1 MKKYYILFFVFASGL
16 ISACAQ
22 SKPLDISNVLLNF
35 SNYQPVSEK
44 NAING
49 YAGLD
54 SNSLILGDNLF
65 PSFSTQPNGTI
76 WAKSGSTFA
85 PLSGVLNI
93 SSSGI
98 SSKGVILG
106 NLTPSVVGVGLGSSS
121 TLEMVIM
128 GGASNKIYFAPSSI
142 VGAAATS
149 SYNSFSW
156 KIDSGG
162 TFSLLG
168 GVFNGDISLVSN
180 KILNASEVSGSGLKI
195 DLSNS
200 ILDSGSSPI
209 TLATSGGVFV
219 PNVPSGITTGGYA
232 LNLDSANIKY
242 VKLNSSNTW
251 TQPQTFSSTVS
262 FSSPL
267 SISSGG
273 TGVNNLL
280 ALKTSL
286 GITSLPSGPNLNQL
300 AGLTA
305 SQDAIIIGDLVS
317 SSVEWVTKNATQAR
331 TKLGLQI
338 GTDIQQYNTY
348 LQAIADS
355 ATSPSNTLS
364 GERYFFVLNGGSN
377 VFERSTFSNLK
388 SYLNISTYGASLI
401 SSANVNTAQSLL
413 QVIPGFN
420 VQAYSAV
427 LTSIAGSTYTG
438 STSFSTL
445 GNVTVGQWKATVI
458 APAYGGTGTN
468 SVPSSGQVLIGNSS
482 GTYTAASINGTADRI
497 IITPSS
503 GGITISAPQDIA
515 TSSSPTFNSL
525 SLSQVNGTPPFSVLS
540 STVVNNLNADLLD
553 GFSSS
558 SFQVSNATLTS
569 VSSGTYIG
577 NTNLNTLGNV
587 TTGTWN
593 ASTIEIDRGGTGATT
608 QAGARTNL
616 GVTATGQDSTYL
628 KASNDLSDLGN
639 VTVARTNLGVS
650 ATGLD
655 PNYPLKSNNLSD
667 LGNLT
672 VARTNLGVSATGLD
686 STYLKV
692 SNDLSDLGNATLART
707 NLGVSATGLDPN
719 YPLKSNNLSDLGNV
733 TLARTNL
740 GVTATGQDSTY
751 LKSSND
757 LSDLTSNSTART
769 NLGIGSGITGNK
781 TFVDQ
786 SGTTH
791 TITIV
796 NGIITSWTP

>member
-16 ISACAQ
+16 INAFSQ

-35 SNYQPVSEK
+35 SNYQPISEK
-44 NAING
+44 NGING

-65 PSFSTQPNGTI
+65 PSFSSQPNGTI
-76 WAKSGSTFA
+76 WVKSGSTFA

-98 SSKGVILG
+98 SSKGVNLG

-128 GGASNKIYFAPSSI
+128 GGASNKIYFAPSSV
-142 VGAAATS
+142 VGAAATN

-168 GVFNGDISLVSN
+168 GVFNGDISLSSN
-180 KILNASEVSGSGLKI
+180 KLLNASEISGSGLKI

-200 ILDSGSSPI
+200 IFDSISSPI
-209 TLATSGGVFV
+209 TFSTPGGVFV
-219 PNVPSGITTGGYA
+219 PNTSTSISSGGYA
-232 LNLDSANIKY
+232 LNIDSANLRY
-242 VKLNSSNTW
+242 VKNNSSNTW

-273 TGVNNLL
+273 TGVNNLS
-280 ALKTSL
+280 ALRTSL

-300 AGLTA
+300 AALTP
-305 SQDAIIIGDLVS
+305 SQDAIIIGDLVGS
-317 SSVEWVTKNATQAR
+317 SMEWVTKNASQAR

-338 GTDIQQYNTY
+338 GTDIQQYSGY
-348 LQAIADS
+348 LQAIANS
-355 ATSPSNTLS
+355 ATSPSNTLN

-388 SYLNISTYGASLI
+388 TYLNISTYGSSLI
-401 SSANVNTAQSLL
+401 SSANVNAAQSLL
-413 QVIPGFN
+413 QVVPGFN
-420 VQAYSAV
+420 VQQYSSV
-427 LTSIAGSTYTG
+427 LSGLAGGTYTG
-438 STSFSTL
+438 SSSFSTL

-458 APAYGGTGTN
+458 APTYGGTGTD

-482 GTYTAASINGTADRI
+482 GTYTAASINGTANRI

-503 GGITISAPQDIA
+503 GGITISGPQDIA

-540 STVVNNLNADLLD
+540 STIVNNLNADLLD

-558 SFQVSNATLTS
+558 YFQAGNSTLTS

-608 QAGARTNL
+608 QVGARTNL
-616 GVTATGQDSTYL
+616 GVTATGMDTNYL
-628 KASNDLSDLGN
+628 YVSNNLSDLGN

-655 PNYPLKSNNLSD
+655 TNYPLKSNNLSD

-686 STYLKV
+686 T
-692 SNDLSDLGNATLART
+692 
-707 NLGVSATGLDPN
+707 N

-733 TLARTNL
+733 TVARTNL
-740 GVTATGQDSTY
+740 GVSATGLDSTY
-751 LKSSND
+751 LKASND

>member
-1 MKKYYILFFVFASGL
+1 MKKYYILFFVFASTL
-16 ISACAQ
+16 ANVYTQ

-35 SNYQPVSEK
+35 SNYQPKSEK

-54 SNSLILGDNLF
+54 SNALILGDNLF
-65 PSFSTQPNGTI
+65 PLFSTQPNGTI
-76 WAKSGSTFA
+76 WVKSGSTFA

-106 NLTPSVVGVGLGSSS
+106 NLTPSVIGVGLSSSS
-121 TLEMVIM
+121 TSDMVIR
-128 GGASNKIYFAPSSI
+128 GGLSNKIYLAPSSI
-142 VGAAATS
+142 IGSASTN

-156 KIDSGG
+156 KIDATGD
-162 TFSLLG
+162 FSLLG
-168 GVFNGDISLVSN
+168 GVFNGDLSLASN
-180 KILNASEVSGSGLKI
+180 KILNVLEMSGASLKI
-195 DLSNS
+195 DLNNS

-219 PNVPSGITTGGYA
+219 PNVSLSVSNGGYA
-232 LNLDSANIKY
+232 LNIDSADTRY

-251 TQPQTFSSTVS
+251 AQPQTFSSTVS
-262 FSSPL
+262 LSSPL
-267 SISSGG
+267 SITSGG

-286 GITSLPSGPNLNQL
+286 GISSLPSGPNLNQL
-300 AGLTA
+300 AALTA
-305 SQDAIIIGDLVS
+305 SQDAIIIGDVVG
-317 SSVEWVTKNATQAR
+317 SSVQWVTKTPLQAR
-331 TKLGLQI
+331 SQLGVQI
-338 GTDIQQYNTY
+338 GTDVQKYSVY
-348 LQAIADS
+348 LESIANS
-355 ATSPSNTLS
+355 ATSPSATVS
-364 GERYFFVLNGGSN
+364 GEKYFFILNGGTN
-377 VFERSTFSNLK
+377 IFERSTLTTLK
-388 SYLNISTYGASLI
+388 SYLNISTYGASLM
-401 SSANVNTAQSLL
+401 SSANVNAAQSLL
-413 QVIPGFN
+413 QLVPGFN

-427 LTSIAGSTYTG
+427 LTSIANSTYTG
-438 STSFSTL
+438 SSSFSTL

-458 APAYGGTGTN
+458 APTYGGTGTS

-482 GTYTAASINGTADRI
+482 GTYTAASISGTANRI
-497 IITPSS
+497 IVTAVS

-558 SFQVSNATLTS
+558 SFQASNATLTS

-587 TTGTWN
+587 TTGTWD
-593 ASTIEIDRGGTGATT
+593 ASTIQIDRGGTGATT
-608 QAGARTNL
+608 QA
-616 GVTATGQDSTYL
+616 
-628 KASNDLSDLGN
+628 
-639 VTVARTNLGVS
+639 VARTNLGVS

-667 LGNLT
+667 IGNVT

-692 SNDLSDLGNATLART
+692 SNNLSDLTSNSTART

-719 YPLKSNNLSDLGNV
+719 YPLKSNNLSDIGNVTVARTNLGVSATGLDSTYLKKSSNLSDLGNV

-740 GVTATGQDSTY
+740 GVSATGLDSTY
-751 LKSSND
+751 LKVSND

>member
-1 MKKYYILFFVFASGL
+1 VKKYYILFFIFVVGL
-16 ISACAQ
+16 IAAYSQ

-35 SNYQPVSEK
+35 SNYQPISEK
-44 NAING
+44 NVING

-54 SNSLILGDNLF
+54 SNSLILGENLF
-65 PSFSTQPNGTI
+65 PSFATQPDGTI
-76 WAKSGSTFA
+76 WVKSGSTFA
-85 PLSGVLNI
+85 PLSGALNI

-98 SSKGVILG
+98 SSKGVNLG

-142 VGAAATS
+142 VGAAATN

-180 KILNASEVSGSGLKI
+180 KILNASEVSGAALKI

-200 ILDSGSSPI
+200 IFDSTSFPITFSSP
-209 TLATSGGVFV
+209 SGVFV
-219 PNVPSGITTGGYA
+219 PNTSISISSGGYA
-232 LNLDSANIKY
+232 LNIDSANLRY
-242 VKLNSSNTW
+242 VKNNSSNTW

-267 SISSGG
+267 SVSSGG
-273 TGVNNLL
+273 TGVNSLG

-305 SQDAIIIGDLVS
+305 SQDAIIIGDLVG
-317 SSVEWVTKNATQAR
+317 SSVEWTTKNSDQAR
-331 TKLGLQI
+331 TKLGLAI
-338 GTDIQQYNTY
+338 GTDIQKYSPY
-348 LQAIADS
+348 LQAIVDS
-355 ATSPSNTLS
+355 ATSPSNTLN

-401 SSANVNTAQSLL
+401 SSANVNAAQSLL
-413 QVIPGFN
+413 QIVPGFN
-420 VQAYSAV
+420 VQSYSAV

-438 STSFSTL
+438 SPSFSTL

-458 APAYGGTGTN
+458 DPAYGGTGTN

-482 GTYTAASINGTADRI
+482 GTYTAASINGTANRI
-497 IITPSS
+497 IVTPSS

-540 STVVNNLNADLLD
+540 STVVNNLNSDLLD
-553 GFSSS
+553 GFSSNY
-558 SFQVSNATLTS
+558 FQVADPTLTS
-569 VSSGTYIG
+569 VSSGNYTG
-577 NTNLNTLGNV
+577 NVNLNILGNV

-628 KASNDLSDLGN
+628 K
-639 VTVARTNLGVS
+639 V
-650 ATGLD
+650 
-655 PNYPLKSNNLSD
+655 SNNLSD
-667 LGNLT
+667 LGNAT
-672 VARTNLGVSATGLD
+672 VARVNLGVTATGMD
-686 STYLKV
+686 STYLK
-692 SNDLSDLGNATLART
+692 A
-707 NLGVSATGLDPN
+707 
-719 YPLKSNNLSDLGNV
+719 SNNLSDLTSNS
-733 TLARTNL
+733 TARTNL

-751 LKSSND
+751 LKASNN

-769 NLGIGSGITGNK
+769 NLGVTATGMDSTYLKVSNNLSDLTSNSTARTNLGVTATGMDSTYLKASNDLSDLGNATIARTNLGIGSGITDNK